1 MILTIAQVLACAQ
14 AMVCDFGL
22 ARDMALRTR
31 FQTQTYGTITHMP
44 PELLLHDTLGKA
56 GDVYAWGVLAWEMLA
71 GCRAWAAL
79 NYGQVI
85 NAVAIENRSL
95 QARPPLAQG
104 PRCLQA
110 HEHALRLGA

>member
-1 MILTIAQVLACAQ
+1 MCCNFIIIWACGQ
-14 AMVCDFGL
+14 AMVCDFGM
-22 ARDMALRTR
+22 ARDMAVRTR

-85 NAVAIENRSL
+85 NAVAIEGRSL
-95 QARPPLAQG
+95 QARPLLTQK
-104 PRCLQA
+104 
-110 HEHALRLGA
+110 